1 MFSLMLCFM
10 QTETIQKYNTW
21 YNEIEMKRI
30 HNSKDFTRSFKRYF
44 SATMLS
50 GFVIP
55 LSCTLST
62 IQIINKL

>member
-10 QTETIQKYNTW
+10 QTETIQEYNIW

-44 SATMLS
+44 SAVVLS

-55 LSCTLST
+55 LLCILSVNL
-62 IQIINKL
+62 IIN

>member
-10 QTETIQKYNTW
+10 QTETIQEYNTW

-30 HNSKDFTRSFKRYF
+30 HNSKDFTRSFMRYF
-44 SATMLS
+44 SANTLN

-55 LSCTLST
+55 LFCILSLNL
-62 IQIINKL
+62 IIN